1 MIASTRLDR
10 KDISESKRWPVIW
23 LLFAAS
29 LINYLDRSSLSFALP
44 LIAAEM
50 GLKPTHMG
58 ILLSAFFWSYALMQV
73 PIGWCV
79 DHVDLRWLYVGTF
92 ALWSCVQG
100 LTGLATGFLMLI
112 SFRILLGVGESLY
125 LPGATKIVSIFFSF
139 KERALPCAIFDLG
152 TRAGL
157 VVGGLLTPWLIL
169 YCGWRAMF
177 VILGCTGLLWLIPWM
192 LTFPSRQ
199 QIRQHD
205 GNSQT
210 REAAKIRG
218 WRVSFDRNLA
228 GICLGFFCYDYYWYL
243 LLTWL
248 PEYFVSVRHF
258 TLIKAGLFS
267 ALPYVFCGLSEVLG
281 GWLGDYL
288 IQRGWNESRTRKMIV
303 TVAFGMGWFLIPAAL
318 VKSANTAAL
327 LVIGAGLVGFGGS
340 NLLVFP
346 QACAPEPE
354 VGIWT
359 GMQNFA
365 GNIGGIVAPLLT
377 GFLISLTGS
386 YFLPFALGTLILA
399 LGLASYWFIVG
410 ELRPLSHARF
420 E

>member
-1 MIASTRLDR
+1 MISPTRLDR
-10 KDISESKRWPVIW
+10 RAVSVIGRWPMIW
-23 LLFAAS
+23 LLFAAA
-29 LINYLDRSSLSFALP
+29 LINYLDRSSLSLALP
-44 LIAAEM
+44 QIAAEM
-50 GLKPTHMG
+50 SLNPSRMG
-58 ILLSAFFWSYALMQV
+58 ILLSAFFWSYAFMQV

-79 DHVDLRWLYVGTF
+79 DHVDLKWLYAATF
-92 ALWSCVQG
+92 ALWSCMQG

-112 SFRILLGVGESLY
+112 VFRILLGVGESLY
-125 LPGATKIVSIFFSF
+125 LPGATKIVSLLFSSE
-139 KERALPCAIFDLG
+139 ERALPCAIFDLG

-157 VVGGLLTPWLIL
+157 VVGGLLTPWLIIQF
-169 YCGWRAMF
+169 GWRAMF
-177 VILGCTGLLWLIPWM
+177 IIVGFTGLLWLVPWM
-192 LTFPSRQ
+192 LIFPRRQ
-199 QIRQHD
+199 RIRQNS

-210 REAAKIRG
+210 RESTKNRR
-218 WRVSFDRNLA
+218 WRVSFDRNLV

-258 TLIKAGLFS
+258 TLMKAGLFS

-281 GWLGDYL
+281 GWLSDYL
-288 IQRGWNESRTRKMIV
+288 IQRGWKESRTRKMIV
-303 TVAFGMGWFLIPAAL
+303 TIAFGMGWFLIPAAL

-346 QACAPEPE
+346 QCCAPAPE

-377 GFLISLTGS
+377 GFLVSITGS
-386 YFLPFALGTLILA
+386 YFLPFVLGTLILV

-410 ELRPLSHARF
+410 ELRPLTHARA